1 MLQSFMEN
9 AVYCYQCLVLKKK
22 NKKIHKKNNNKKRN
36 EKNKS
41 NDVRILGILKIARRM
56 EKNGREENYKN
67 F

>member
-1 MLQSFMEN
+1 M
-9 AVYCYQCLVLKKK
+9 KKET
-22 NKKIHKKNNNKKRN
+22 KK
-36 EKNKS
+36 KS